1 MSMRDYA
8 VDDYGLLL
16 TEETMK
22 IIASKVC
29 DDFEDM
35 EEDEYG
41 DALYEEGIC
50 EYIGDF
56 TGEAG
61 ILFDDGLNDWMS
73 NGEMYDG
80 DRIYYIQ
87 VSSYP
92 TIFKAA
98 YENMDALIAEF
109 KEKVGE
115 YLPKDFDYRANIRH
129 IVGTYFG

>member
-29 DDFEDM
+29 DDFEDIG
-35 EEDEYG
+35 EYEYG

-73 NGEMYDG
+73 NGEMYNG
-80 DRIYYIQ
+80 DQIYYIQ

-92 TIFKAA
+92 TLFKAA

-115 YLPKDFDYRANIRH
+115 YLPDDFDYRSHIRH
-129 IVGTYFG
+129 IVGTYYG

>member
-61 ILFDDGLNDWMS
+61 ALLDNGLNDWIS

-80 DRIYYIQ
+80 DRIYYVQ

-115 YLPKDFDYRANIRH
+115 YLPEDFNYRANIRH
-129 IVGTYFG
+129 IIGTYYG

>member
-1 MSMRDYA
+1 MSMRYYA

-29 DDFEDM
+29 DYFEDM

-61 ILFDDGLNDWMS
+61 ILLDNGLNDWIS

-109 KEKVGE
+109 KERIGE
-115 YLPKDFDYRANIRH
+115 YLPEGFDYRANIRH

>member
-16 TEETMK
+16 TKETMK

-56 TGEAG
+56 TGEA
-61 ILFDDGLNDWMS
+61 IYIEDDGTEDWRRS
-73 NGEMYDG
+73 GESYNG
-80 DRIYYIQ
+80 DRIYYVN
-87 VSSYP
+87 VSKYP
-92 TIFKAA
+92 SLFKAA

-109 KEKVGE
+109 KEKVGD
-115 YLPKDFDYRANIRH
+115 YLPKDFNYRANIRH
-129 IVGTYFG
+129 IVGTYWG

>member
-29 DDFEDM
+29 DDFENM
-35 EEDEYG
+35 EEGEYG

-61 ILFDDGLNDWMS
+61 VLLDNGLNDWIS

-80 DRIYYIQ
+80 DRIYYVQ

-115 YLPKDFDYRANIRH
+115 YLPEDFNYRANIRH
-129 IVGTYFG
+129 IIGTYYG

>member
-16 TEETMK
+16 TEVTIK

-41 DALYEEGIC
+41 DALYEKGIC

-56 TGEAG
+56 TGEA
-61 ILFDDGLNDWMS
+61 IYIEDDGTEDWRRS
-73 NGEMYDG
+73 GESYNE
-80 DRIYYIQ
+80 DRIYYVN
-87 VSSYP
+87 VSKYP
-92 TIFKAA
+92 SLFKEA
-98 YENMDALIAEF
+98 YKNMDALIAEF
-109 KEKVGE
+109 KEKVGD
-115 YLPKDFDYRANIRH
+115 YLPKDFNYRANIRH
-129 IVGTYFG
+129 IVGTYWG

>member
-1 MSMRDYA
+1 MSMRDYP

-16 TEETMK
+16 TDETMK

-29 DDFEDM
+29 DDFEDL

-41 DALYEEGIC
+41 DALYEKGIC

-61 ILFDDGLNDWMS
+61 ILFDDGMNDWMK
-73 NGEMYDG
+73 NGEMYNG

-98 YENMDALIAEF
+98 YENMDALIEEF

-115 YLPKDFDYRANIRH
+115 YLPEDFDYRSNIRH

>member
-61 ILFDDGLNDWMS
+61 VLLDNGLNDWIS

-80 DRIYYIQ
+80 DRIYYVQ

-98 YENMDALIAEF
+98 YENMDALVSEF
-109 KEKVGE
+109 KEKIGE
-115 YLPKDFDYRANIRH
+115 YLPDDFNYRANIRH
-129 IVGTYFG
+129 IIGTYYG

>member
-29 DDFEDM
+29 DYFEDM

-41 DALYEEGIC
+41 DALYEKGIC

-61 ILFDDGLNDWMS
+61 ILLDNGLNDWIS
-73 NGEMYDG
+73 NGEMYYG
-80 DRIYYIQ
+80 DQIYYIQ

-109 KEKVGE
+109 KVKVGE
-115 YLPKDFDYRANIRH
+115 YLPNDFDYRANIRH
-129 IVGTYFG
+129 IVGTYYG

>member
-22 IIASKVC
+22 IIASKAC
-29 DDFEDM
+29 DDFDDM

-41 DALYEEGIC
+41 DALYEKGIC

-56 TGEAG
+56 TGEAC
-61 ILFDDGLNDWMS
+61 ILLDDGLNDWMRS
-73 NGEMYDG
+73 GEAYDG
-80 DRIYYIQ
+80 DRIYYVQ

-98 YENMDALIAEF
+98 YENMDALIEEF

-115 YLPKDFDYRANIRH
+115 YLPEDFNYRANIRH
-129 IVGTYFG
+129 IVGTYYG

>member
-1 MSMRDYA
+1 MRDYA

-61 ILFDDGLNDWMS
+61 VLLDNGLNDWIS

-109 KEKVGE
+109 KEKVGG
-115 YLPKDFDYRANIRH
+115 YLPDDFNYRANIRH
-129 IVGTYFG
+129 IIGTYYG

>member
-22 IIASKVC
+22 IIASIVC
-29 DDFEDM
+29 DDFDDM

-56 TGEAG
+56 TGEAS
-61 ILFDDGLNDWMS
+61 LLLDDGSNIWIR

-109 KEKVGE
+109 KEKLVE
-115 YLPKDFDYRANIRH
+115 YLPEDFDYRANIRH

>member
-1 MSMRDYA
+1 MRDYA

-16 TEETMK
+16 TEEAMK

-35 EEDEYG
+35 DEDEYG

-61 ILFDDGLNDWMS
+61 IIFDDGLNDWMS

-98 YENMDALIAEF
+98 YENMDALINEF

-115 YLPKDFDYRANIRH
+115 YLPEDFNYRANIRH